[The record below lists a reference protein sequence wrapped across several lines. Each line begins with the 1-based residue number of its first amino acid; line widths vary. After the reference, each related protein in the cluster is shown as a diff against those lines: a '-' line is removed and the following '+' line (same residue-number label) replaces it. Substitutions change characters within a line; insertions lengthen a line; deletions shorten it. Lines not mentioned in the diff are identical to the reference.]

1 MTDSTMQR
9 ELEVFRTYVRRRGMR
24 MTPERM
30 ALFEEIFSRHEH
42 VDADRLHAEM
52 ERNGRKISR
61 ASVYRNLD
69 LLAESGLVR
78 KHRLD
83 RNRFLYE
90 HIHVGFT
97 HDHLVC
103 QECGRVV
110 EFVSP
115 GIRELQRELARA
127 HDFDPSAASVHIV
140 GRCLVCKQAR
150 EAVVEEGR

>member
-1 MTDSTMQR
+1 MQR
-9 ELEVFRTYVRRRGMR
+9 ELDAFRRYVRDRGLR
-24 MTPERM
+24 MTPERL

-52 ERNGRKISR
+52 ERKGRKISR
-61 ASVYRNLD
+61 ASVYRGLD

-83 RNRFLYE
+83 GNRYLYE
-90 HIHVGFT
+90 HIHVGLT

-103 QECGRVV
+103 HECGRVV

-115 GIRELQRELARA
+115 GMRELQRELARA
-127 HDFDPSAASVHIV
+127 HDFDPASSSLQIV
-140 GRCLVCKQAR
+140 GRCLVCKQAL
-150 EAVVEEGR
+150 EAVEGEAS

>member
-1 MTDSTMQR
+1 MQR
-9 ELEVFRTYVRRRGMR
+9 ELEVFRTYVRQRGMR

-90 HIHVGFT
+90 HIHVGLT

-115 GIRELQRELARA
+115 GIEAMQNEICRA
-127 HDFDPSAASVHIV
+127 HGFEPHVHSLQITGLCRDCASRRAGAPTAASPP
-140 GRCLVCKQAR
+140 
-150 EAVVEEGR
+150 